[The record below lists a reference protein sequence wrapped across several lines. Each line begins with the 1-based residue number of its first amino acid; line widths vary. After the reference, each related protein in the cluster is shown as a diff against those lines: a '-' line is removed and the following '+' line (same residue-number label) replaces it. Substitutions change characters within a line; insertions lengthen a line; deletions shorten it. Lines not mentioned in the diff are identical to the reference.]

1 MSSDDSDKTVFRQS
15 GHGDHTVIRPTPGGK
30 RRGSSQQS
38 PVYTAQTAVPVV
50 NNINVPD
57 FLLQSAHIQTASI
70 LNPLIASAS
79 VLLTVFEKTRI
90 SPSHPNVDG
99 LYQRLVAEI
108 KIFEARIREHN
119 IKPEIALTARYLLCT
134 VLDEAVLNTPWGSE
148 SRWPQQTLLSTFHGE
163 TAGGEKFFLILER
176 VKTSPRENLN
186 LLELIYLC
194 VSLGFE
200 GKYKLAHRGREALEQ
215 IRDDLFTVIRA
226 SRGVHELS
234 LSPSWRGLGK
244 VQNSLASHIP
254 LWVIVVSMLVLLLL
268 IYSGFRYGLYYS
280 SAPEIEQLMDIA
292 NSRNMAKQ

>member
-30 RRGSSQQS
+30 RRGASQQS
-38 PVYTAQTAVPVV
+38 SAYTTQTAVPLG
-50 NNINVPD
+50 NNLNAPD
-57 FLLQSAHIQTASI
+57 FLLQSAYVQTVSS

-108 KIFEARIREHN
+108 KTFEARIREHN

-215 IRDDLFTVIRA
+215 IRDDLFAVIRA

-254 LWVIVVSMLVLLLL
+254 LWVIVVSMLVILLL
-268 IYSGFRYGLYYS
+268 IYSGFTYGLYYS
-280 SAPEIEQLMDIA
+280 SAPAIEQLMDIA